1 MTQRAEL
8 MQSPA
13 YSVLRA
19 SSRRLLRFIE
29 YEIAR
34 NVGRPVMLY
43 NDQFAV
49 VGSVRVIPPGLS
61 ELHALGLIE
70 VTRYPKRHMCAL
82 SERWRDIASKQDANI
97 ISARARTQR
106 MPPMMV
112 PSQPATASSHAQA

>member
-1 MTQRAEL
+1 MTQRAEF
-8 MQSPA
+8 MQSSPA
-13 YSVLRA
+13 YGVLRA

-34 NVGRPVMLY
+34 NGGRPVMLY

-82 SERWRDIASKQDANI
+82 SERWRDIASKQDAII
-97 ISARARTQR
+97 ISARARTLR
-106 MPPMMV
+106 MPPQT
-112 PSQPATASSHAQA
+112 PQPATASSHAQA